1 MCYKLVITFCVLMF
15 TLTPPNDEVITWR
28 DDIKLSWKNFKG
40 DPKPDSN
47 AVAVTASGITF
58 EYSVK
63 ETQSRIV
70 SFTTTIKAHFYPNKS
85 WYIKER
91 ADNHILAHEQ
101 LHFDI
106 TELHVRKFRKEVAQL
121 KVSPR
126 LKNELRRLHE
136 KINTDLA
143 TMQNLYDTESDNS
156 INKEAQAKWQLFVK
170 KELKAL
176 EYYKS
181 KD

>member
-1 MCYKLVITFCVLMF
+1 MVSNHLFQ
-15 TLTPPNDEVITWR
+15 DE
-28 DDIKLSWKNFKG
+28 
-40 DPKPDSN
+40 
-47 AVAVTASGITF
+47 
-58 EYSVK
+58 
-63 ETQSRIV
+63 
-70 SFTTTIKAHFYPNKS
+70 
-85 WYIKER
+85 
-91 ADNHILAHEQ
+91 
-101 LHFDI
+101 
-106 TELHVRKFRKEVAQL
+106 L